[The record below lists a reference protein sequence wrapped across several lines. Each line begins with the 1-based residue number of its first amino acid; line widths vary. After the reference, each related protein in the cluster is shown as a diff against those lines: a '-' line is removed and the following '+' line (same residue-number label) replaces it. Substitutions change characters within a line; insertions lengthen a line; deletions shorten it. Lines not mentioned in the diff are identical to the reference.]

1 MNALP
6 LSLQF
11 DFDNI
16 NTREKVADCVC
27 LLRVCVIL
35 TCFIDIKERG
45 NVNSNPTFIISSSRH
60 GFTV

>member
-11 DFDNI
+11 LLIDFDNV

-27 LLRVCVIL
+27 LLSVC
-35 TCFIDIKERG
+35 DINLLYRYQRERE
-45 NVNSNPTFIISSSRH
+45 H
-60 GFTV
+60 